1 MHLIQLLLPLK
12 DNEDVAL
19 PLATLARVRSDLT
32 SRFGGLTAYS
42 RAPAEGLWTDGSPSA
57 PQHDD
62 LIVYEVVVEH
72 LDRAWWR
79 RYIAQLEA
87 ELKQERLHVR
97 SLSME
102 LL

>member
-1 MHLIQLLLPLK
+1 MQLIQLLLPLK
-12 DNEDVAL
+12 DNDGVTL
-19 PLATLARVRSDLT
+19 PFATLARVRSELT
-32 SRFGGLTAYS
+32 GRFGGLTAYS
-42 RAPAEGLWTDGSPSA
+42 RSPAEGLWVDGSPAA

-79 RYIAQLEA
+79 GYITQLEA
-87 ELKQERLHVR
+87 ELKQDRVHVR
-97 SLSME
+97 ALKME